1 MTNMELLNDY
11 RKQVL
16 LLSALNQDLARIGV
30 TGAPMGVKTQRY
42 DGTPRGTYDP
52 TAASMQA
59 WDGLLQRRNT
69 LMTAL
74 SDGRKEAVLRIIN
87 DAKDTRTLMVLMLY
101 YLHGLTDQQI
111 ADQIFISREQVNKR
125 RNDFIHRLT

>member
-1 MTNMELLNDY
+1 MTNRELLNDY
-11 RKQVL
+11 RNQVL
-16 LLSALNQDLARIGV
+16 LLLALDQDLTRLGTI
-30 TGAPMGVKTQRY
+30 GAPMRVKAQRY
-42 DGTPRGTYDP
+42 DDVSRGTNDP

-59 WDGLLQRRNT
+59 WDGLLQRRDT
-69 LMTAL
+69 LALAL

-87 DAKDTRTLMVLMLY
+87 TAKDSRTLMVLMLY

>member
-1 MTNMELLNDY
+1 MTNKELLNDY
-11 RKQVL
+11 RNQVL
-16 LLSALNQDLARIGV
+16 LLSAINQDLARIGV
-30 TGAPMGVKTQRY
+30 TGAPTGGKTQRY
-42 DGTPRGTYDP
+42 DGAPRGTNDP
-52 TAASMQA
+52 TAASIQA
-59 WDGLLQRRNT
+59 WDGLLQRRDA
-69 LMTAL
+69 LALAL

-87 DAKDTRTLMVLMLY
+87 AAKDTRTLMVLMLY